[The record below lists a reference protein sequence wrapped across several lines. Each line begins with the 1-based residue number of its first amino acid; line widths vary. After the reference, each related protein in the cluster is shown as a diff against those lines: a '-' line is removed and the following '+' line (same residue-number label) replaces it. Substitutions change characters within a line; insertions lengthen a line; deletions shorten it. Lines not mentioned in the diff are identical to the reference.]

1 MKVIELEKKYDFWLK
16 NGHVIDPS
24 QNIDEV
30 RDILVKGNKIVETP
44 KDGKIDPQDVKEVIN
59 CNGYYVFPGLVD
71 NHAHFSWNFNNT
83 GVQPDLYTL
92 PSGVTSVHDA
102 GSCGSSGFEGFIR
115 TSVLPSLV
123 TMKASINVAS
133 GGLCTPQYMENIEPE
148 NFDEKEIE
156 ELFDKYP
163 QYIYGLKL
171 RLGKDISDGMGVEPL
186 KAAVKL
192 ARKFDTRLSVHAT
205 YPLTP
210 ISDIV
215 DEMDEG
221 DVLCHTF
228 QKMGPYNI
236 LDENG
241 RVLKEVWEA
250 RDRGVIF
257 DCAHGRIHCCFP
269 LTKAAI
275 EQGFMPDC
283 ISTDLITFSAYQE
296 RLFSLPVVMTRLWM
310 LGMSLNEVVRA
321 VTQTPAKL
329 MGMEGKIG
337 TLKAGA
343 FADITG
349 MKLEDREYTFVD
361 SYGNSL
367 PADKI
372 MIPQFTMKNGKTR
385 YRQIDFTEMF
395 GLVK

>member
-1 MKVIELEKKYDFWLK
+1 
-16 NGHVIDPS
+16 
-24 QNIDEV
+24 
-30 RDILVKGNKIVETP
+30 
-44 KDGKIDPQDVKEVIN
+44 
-59 CNGYYVFPGLVD
+59 
-71 NHAHFSWNFNNT
+71 
-83 GVQPDLYTL
+83 
-92 PSGVTSVHDA
+92 
-102 GSCGSSGFEGFIR
+102 
-115 TSVLPSLV
+115 
-123 TMKASINVAS
+123 
-133 GGLCTPQYMENIEPE
+133 MENIEPE
-148 NFDEKEIE
+148 NFDEKGIE

-163 QYIYGLKL
+163 QHIYGLKL

-192 ARKFDTRLSVHAT
+192 ARKFDTKLSVHAT

-215 DEMDEG
+215 DEMGEG

-337 TLKAGA
+337 TIKAGA
-343 FADITG
+343 FADITV

>member
-1 MKVIELEKKYDFWLK
+1 M
-16 NGHVIDPS
+16 
-24 QNIDEV
+24 
-30 RDILVKGNKIVETP
+30 
-44 KDGKIDPQDVKEVIN
+44 
-59 CNGYYVFPGLVD
+59 
-71 NHAHFSWNFNNT
+71 
-83 GVQPDLYTL
+83 
-92 PSGVTSVHDA
+92 
-102 GSCGSSGFEGFIR
+102 
-115 TSVLPSLV
+115 
-123 TMKASINVAS
+123 
-133 GGLCTPQYMENIEPE
+133 
-148 NFDEKEIE
+148 
-156 ELFDKYP
+156 
-163 QYIYGLKL
+163 
-171 RLGKDISDGMGVEPL
+171 
-186 KAAVKL
+186 
-192 ARKFDTRLSVHAT
+192 
-205 YPLTP
+205 
-210 ISDIV
+210 
-215 DEMDEG
+215 
-221 DVLCHTF
+221 
-228 QKMGPYNI
+228 
-236 LDENG
+236 
-241 RVLKEVWEA
+241 
-250 RDRGVIF
+250 
-257 DCAHGRIHCCFP
+257 
-269 LTKAAI
+269 TKAAI

-343 FADITG
+343 FADITV

>member
-1 MKVIELEKKYDFWLK
+1 MEAIRKFTLNISVAAILIMAVMEILEIFARSFFNFSFLVVDEFAGYLMSCMVFMGLA
-16 NGHVIDPS
+16 NSYHAGSFVRVEALYLSLIHIFIDPS

-102 GSCGSSGFEGFIR
+102 GSCGSSGFEAFIR
-115 TSVLPSLV
+115 TTILPSLV

-148 NFDEKEIE
+148 NFDEKGIE

-215 DEMDEG
+215 DEMGEG

-241 RVLKEVWEA
+241 KVLKEVWEA

-275 EQGFMPDC
+275 EQGL
-283 ISTDLITFSAYQE
+283 SLIHIF
-296 RLFSLPVVMTRLWM
+296 
-310 LGMSLNEVVRA
+310 
-321 VTQTPAKL
+321 
-329 MGMEGKIG
+329 GK
-337 TLKAGA
+337 
-343 FADITG
+343 
-349 MKLEDREYTFVD
+349 
-361 SYGNSL
+361 SYGRF
-367 PADKI
+367 AG
-372 MIPQFTMKNGKTR
+372 NGCGHR
-385 YRQIDFTEMF
+385 
-395 GLVK
+395 